1 MDKIINKSIDK
12 LKPKNDSIDKYTFFS
27 DDENNPTLD
36 YDIDMSNIYN
46 REYKFDDDDSILD
59 SFSKLYDEHDIEY
72 KPREKTQFISVKYLL
87 QKIKESDNVPTNLYN
102 HFHTSLSEK
111 NKLYHKIP
119 TYQEEEKQVG
129 SSINNNIIIKDLNKG
144 ILRVR
149 YLNIRKLTNNLLKH
163 DYKISK
169 NMVNAIKFN
178 KNLHKLSKNE
188 IIIYHELQ
196 KFLNKEQDI
205 NVLIGSYLS
214 GNNSKKLYNKI
225 SSILY
230 NKLKNGIINKKEYM
244 KLINKINKI

>member
-1 MDKIINKSIDK
+1 M
-12 LKPKNDSIDKYTFFS
+12 
-27 DDENNPTLD
+27 
-36 YDIDMSNIYN
+36 
-46 REYKFDDDDSILD
+46 
-59 SFSKLYDEHDIEY
+59 
-72 KPREKTQFISVKYLL
+72 
-87 QKIKESDNVPTNLYN
+87 KESDNVPTNLYN

-129 SSINNNIIIKDLNKG
+129 SSINNNVIIKDLNKG

-149 YLNIRKLTNNLLKH
+149 YLNNRKLTNNLLKH

-188 IIIYHELQ
+188 MKIYHELQ

-205 NVLIGSYLS
+205 NVLISSFLS
-214 GNNSKKLYNKI
+214 GNDSKK
-225 SSILY
+225 
-230 NKLKNGIINKKEYM
+230 II
-244 KLINKINKI
+244 